1 MKKLLKYCKF
11 EEDNEDKS
19 DLSTKP
25 LQVKTFEQL
34 EQILFDFLRLI
45 YNCFYGGGDINVF
58 YNLFPLTM
66 VLSHWV
72 FLVGF

>member
-25 LQVKTFEQL
+25 LQIKTFEQL
-34 EQILFDFLRLI
+34 EQILFDFLHLI
-45 YNCFYGGGDINVF
+45 YNCFYEGE
-58 YNLFPLTM
+58 T
-66 VLSHWV
+66 
-72 FLVGF
+72 